1 MTYGRFRTEN
11 AKTEIFCRMKATD
24 NNKMDSLLVSV
35 EDAAKLLGIGKT
47 HFYGLHSSG
56 RLGPMPIK
64 LGSRSLWNRQE
75 LTDWVNA
82 GCPARQLWQQING
95 NEKK

>member
-1 MTYGRFRTEN
+1 VKAVTN
-11 AKTEIFCRMKATD
+11 NKTE
-24 NNKMDSLLVSV
+24 SLLVSV

-56 RLGPMPIK
+56 RLGPLPIK

-75 LTDWVNA
+75 LTEWVSAN
-82 GCPARQLWQQING
+82 CPARQQWQQIKG
-95 NEKK
+95 NIGSEKN